1 MIVPG
6 TNALS
11 EMPRPT
17 SVPQVEALLA
27 AQAGTDACFTAVGEL
42 EPRHGV
48 ALLPAPSPPSAAP
61 PAAVSTSP
69 DSRFGRVFRR
79 KSASVS
85 KARQSLAE
93 CCRIRHRRST
103 GRAKASPP

>member
-1 MIVPG
+1 
-6 TNALS
+6 
-11 EMPRPT
+11 
-17 SVPQVEALLA
+17 
-27 AQAGTDACFTAVGEL
+27 
-42 EPRHGV
+42 
-48 ALLPAPSPPSAAP
+48 
-61 PAAVSTSP
+61 VSTSP